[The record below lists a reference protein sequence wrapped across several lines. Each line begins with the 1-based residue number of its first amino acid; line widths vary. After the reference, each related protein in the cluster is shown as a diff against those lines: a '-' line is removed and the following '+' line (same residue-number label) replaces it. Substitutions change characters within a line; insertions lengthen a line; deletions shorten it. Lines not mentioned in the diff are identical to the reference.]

1 MGMDSLHVAE
11 ICRRQQKRVRGGL
24 QKGSTGGDCQVCLD
38 FCQKKLFIYMQHTTL
53 MSSRYIQIPLAHDNL
68 NRSCFLYK
76 FDASAHSS
84 S

>member
-38 FCQKKLFIYMQHTTL
+38 FCQKKLGVNIYIYATH
-53 MSSRYIQIPLAHDNL
+53 NL
-68 NRSCFLYK
+68 DEFSLHPNSIGT
-76 FDASAHSS
+76 
-84 S
+84 